1 MPLPWPLVL
10 TRTVSSTTPINAPTD
25 AVLQYLHD
33 PDRMISGG
41 SLVIDRK
48 VDPSNPLKYTITDKL
63 DVLGLWSSTTTYDAL
78 FEPKDGG
85 TDVTVNA
92 PMGTRLQQRWRV
104 RGKNEGGAEMTE
116 EVEVQALFFFMP
128 YILKTMV
135 KSHREGNERIK
146 AELEGKHGSRR
157 VVLMDQSP
165 KQSSVHTAGLAFLV
179 LVISGLVYTSHHL
192 IALSI
197 SGVALMRLNS
207 RGDDP
212 YGLFHLALN
221 RRTGDPT
228 NVDPKT
234 EWLNMGY
241 WKDTSDFPTACEALA
256 LRMIQAARIR
266 PNARVLDVG
275 HGTGES
281 LLLLLRHPAVPVP
294 AHLVGITSLPAHARR
309 SAQRVERFLQ
319 TLPETESPQ
328 SVTLHCAD
336 AVRRPEHATHPFNSA
351 DHLRF
356 DTILALDCAYHF
368 QTRFAF
374 LQQALSNLAVGG
386 RIALADIA
394 FDDLTLD
401 THRSKLIRAALRMMP
416 NDNVWTTTTYVKN
429 MEQMGYVDVTL
440 EDITDDVFPGFVGFL
455 KSRGRGW
462 LAFGAL
468 MEVYFSAGARFVI
481 VSGQRGN
488 A

>member
-10 TRTVSSTTPINAPTD
+10 TRTVTSTTPINAPTD

-41 SLVIDRK
+41 SLVIVRR

-78 FEPKDGG
+78 FEPKDEG

-104 RGKNEGGAEMTE
+104 RGKDEGSAEMTE

-146 AELEGKHGSRR
+146 AELEGKH
-157 VVLMDQSP
+157 
-165 KQSSVHTAGLAFLV
+165 
-179 LVISGLVYTSHHL
+179 
-192 IALSI
+192 
-197 SGVALMRLNS
+197 VALMRLNS

-256 LRMIQAARIR
+256 LRMIQAARLR
-266 PNARVLDVG
+266 PNARHV
-275 HGTGES
+275 
-281 LLLLLRHPAVPVP
+281 A
-294 AHLVGITSLPAHARR
+294 
-309 SAQRVERFLQ
+309 
-319 TLPETESPQ
+319 
-328 SVTLHCAD
+328 
-336 AVRRPEHATHPFNSA
+336 HPFNSA
-351 DHLRF
+351 DELRF

-401 THRSKLIRAALRMMP
+401 THRFKLIRAALRMMP
-416 NDNVWTTTTYVKN
+416 SDNVWTTTMYVKN
-429 MEQMGYVDVTL
+429 MEQMGYVDVML
-440 EDITDDVFPGFVGFL
+440 EDITDDVFPSFVGFL

-462 LAFGAL
+462 WAFGAL
-468 MEVYFSAGARFVI
+468 MEVYFSAGAKVRDGRILAALLERRQLF
-481 VSGQRGN
+481 N
-488 A
+488 D

>member
-25 AVLQYLHD
+25 AVIQYLHD
-33 PDRMISGG
+33 PDRMVSGG

-78 FEPKDGG
+78 FEPKDEG

-104 RGKNEGGAEMTE
+104 RGKDEGSAEMTE
-116 EVEVQALFFFMP
+116 DVEVQALFFFMP
-128 YILKTMV
+128 YILRTMI
-135 KSHREGNERIK
+135 KSHREGNERIR
-146 AELEGKHGSRR
+146 AQLEGKH
-157 VVLMDQSP
+157 
-165 KQSSVHTAGLAFLV
+165 
-179 LVISGLVYTSHHL
+179 
-192 IALSI
+192 
-197 SGVALMRLNS
+197 VALKRLSS

-221 RRTGDPT
+221 RRMGDPI

-241 WKDTSDFPTACEALA
+241 WKNTSDLPTACEALA
-256 LRMIQAARIR
+256 LRMVQAARPR
-266 PNARVLDVG
+266 PNGRVL
-275 HGTGES
+275 
-281 LLLLLRHPAVPVP
+281 
-294 AHLVGITSLPAHARR
+294 
-309 SAQRVERFLQ
+309 
-319 TLPETESPQ
+319 
-328 SVTLHCAD
+328 
-336 AVRRPEHATHPFNSA
+336 EHVKHPFNPA
-351 DHLRF
+351 DDLRF

-368 QTRFAF
+368 QTRKAF

-416 NDNVWTTTTYVKN
+416 SDNVWTKTTYVKN
-429 MEQMGYVDVTL
+429 MEQIGYVDVTL
-440 EDITDDVFPGFVGFL
+440 EDITDEVFPGFVRFL

-462 LAFGAL
+462 WAFGAL
-468 MEVYFSAGARFVI
+468 MEVYFSAGAKVRDGRI
-481 VSGQRGN
+481 LAALLERRQLSN
-488 A
+488 D

>member
-25 AVLQYLHD
+25 DVLQYLHD

-78 FEPKDGG
+78 FEPKDEG

-104 RGKNEGGAEMTE
+104 RGKDEGSAEMTE

-128 YILKTMV
+128 YILKTMI

-146 AELEGKHGSRR
+146 AELEGKHVDGS
-157 VVLMDQSP
+157 S
-165 KQSSVHTAGLAFLV
+165 KQSNVHTYGLAVLILV
-179 LVISGLVYTSHHL
+179 LSGLVYTSHLL

-197 SGVALMRLNS
+197 FGAALMRPSS

-221 RRTGDPT
+221 RRMGDPP

-241 WKDTSDFPTACEALA
+241 WKDMSDFPTACEALA
-256 LRMIQAARIR
+256 LRMVRAARIR

-319 TLPETESPQ
+319 TLPETERPQ

-336 AVRRPEHATHPFNSA
+336 AVRRPAHATHPFNSA
-351 DHLRF
+351 DDLRF

-368 QTRFAF
+368 RTRFAF

-416 NDNVWTTTTYVKN
+416 PDNVWTTTTYVKN

-440 EDITDDVFPGFVGFL
+440 KDITDDVFPGFVGFL

-462 LAFGAL
+462 WAFGAL
-468 MEVYFSAGARFVI
+468 MEVYFSAGARFII
-481 VSGQRGN
+481 VSGERGN